1 MAKVIGVG
9 GIFFLCK
16 DAEATRNWYSRV
28 LGISITDHGS
38 SDFPHR
44 ISAAT
49 FPQSALTVWSP
60 FKGDSDYFKPSTSD
74 FMINLMVDDMDGM
87 MTRLKAEGVSLEG
100 DVLEEAYGRFAWIID
115 PDGRKVELWQPIE
128 AIPE

>member
-9 GIFFLCK
+9 GVFFLCK
-16 DAEATRNWYSRV
+16 DVEATRNWYSRV
-28 LGISITDHGS
+28 LGVSITDHGS

-44 ISAAT
+44 ISAAA

-60 FKGDSDYFKPSTSD
+60 FKGDSYYFKPSTSD
-74 FMINLMVDDMDGM
+74 FMINLMVDDMNGM
-87 MTRLKAEGVSLEG
+87 VTRLKAEGVSLEG
-100 DVLEEAYGRFAWIID
+100 DLMEEPYGRFVWIMD

-128 AIPE
+128 PTSV